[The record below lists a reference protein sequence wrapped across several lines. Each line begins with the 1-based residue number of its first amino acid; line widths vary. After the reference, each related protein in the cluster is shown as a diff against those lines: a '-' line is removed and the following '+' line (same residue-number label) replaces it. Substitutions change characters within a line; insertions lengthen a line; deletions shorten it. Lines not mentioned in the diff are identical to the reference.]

1 MMKQNLVLLLLSTF
15 ALSACAKSTD
25 SKQATNNTQ
34 SKEIIAIA
42 QLDSEL
48 QKKVQGLLEK
58 TQKELILVKGG
69 TFMMGDFG
77 PQHSKDKLSY
87 DGDGDAVPLHKVTL
101 SDYKLSATKATYAD
115 FDIYTA
121 ATQQKPVGV
130 FDEYS
135 KKNRIP
141 EVAAGINWQ
150 QGRDYCKW
158 LGTQLNLNM
167 DLPTEAQWEYAARNR
182 GQMVIYPTNNGKLEN
197 GKNIWNFEQKQQA
210 KRKYKTIV
218 VVPELKQFPPTAM
231 GFYDMITNNYE
242 WMLDWYDPEYYR
254 KSPEHNPQGPST
266 GTKRVVRSSFPDD
279 GQNIKMSGGLTIS
292 RHSMHPIAD
301 PKLAKELKEL
311 DFKDGE
317 HDFNKNNSVRCAVN
331 L

>member
-1 MMKQNLVLLLLSTF
+1 MMKQNLALILLSTF
-15 ALSACAKSTD
+15 ALSACAKSTE

-77 PQHSKDKLSY
+77 PQHSKDKLAY

-115 FDIYTA
+115 FDIYIA

-182 GQMVIYPTNNGKLEN
+182 GQMVMYPTNNGKLEN

-231 GFYDMITNNYE
+231 GFYDMVTNNYE

-266 GTKRVVRSSFPDD
+266 GAKRVVRSSFPDD

-292 RHSMHPIAD
+292 RHSMHPVAD
-301 PKLAKELKEL
+301 PELV
-311 DFKDGE
+311 KDLQGLKYGA